1 MLVSLTFY
9 GGEMGK
15 KALITVSL
23 VEESSEYSDEEIERE
38 IYSELSKEIHKI
50 PWAKKI
56 EKVTV
61 DNG

>member
-1 MLVSLTFY
+1 MD
-9 GGEMGK
+9 K
-15 KALITVSL
+15 KVLIIVSL
-23 VEESSEYSDEEIERE
+23 VEESVDYSNEEIERE

-61 DNG
+61 KKS